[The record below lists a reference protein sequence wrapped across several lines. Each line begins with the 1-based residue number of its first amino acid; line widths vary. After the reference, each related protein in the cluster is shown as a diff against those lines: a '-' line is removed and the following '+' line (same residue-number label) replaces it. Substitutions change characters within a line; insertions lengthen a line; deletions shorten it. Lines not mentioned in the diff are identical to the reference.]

1 MRVASIFRYPVKG
14 LSAERL
20 NRVSL
25 EAGGFMP
32 HDRIFAIENGPS
44 GFDTARPA
52 HQPKI
57 KFLTLMRNAAL
68 ARLDSRLD
76 EASGELV
83 LREGGREA
91 ARGNPWTEEGRE
103 AITAFLAGFLPE
115 AEQRGPLKMLAAPD
129 GFRFTDSRRGFV
141 SLINLAS
148 VAALEERLGAP
159 LDPLRFRG
167 NLHVE
172 GLKPWE
178 EFDLIGRSFEAPS
191 GLRLTITSRIDR
203 CAATEV
209 EPGSGLRDLPVPR
222 RLMEAFGH
230 VDCGVYAEIARSG
243 PLSEGH
249 RLLETPQAEPAG
261 LGLR

>member
-20 NRVSL
+20 SRVSL
-25 EAGGFMP
+25 EAGGFVP
-32 HDRIFAIENGPS
+32 HDRLFAIENGPS
-44 GFDTARPA
+44 GFDPAQPA

-68 ARLDSRLD
+68 ARLDTRFD
-76 EASGELV
+76 AASGELI

-91 ARGNPWTEEGRE
+91 ARGDLGAEEGR
-103 AITAFLAGFLPE
+103 AAVTRFLEDFLSDGE
-115 AEQRGPLKMLAAPD
+115 RRGPLKLLAAPG

-172 GLKPWE
+172 GLRAWE
-178 EFDLIGRSFEAPS
+178 EFELVGRSFEAPS

-230 VDCGVYAEIARSG
+230 VDCGVYAEVTRSG
-243 PLSEGH
+243 SLSEGH
-249 RLLETPQAEPAG
+249 RLLETPQAEPVG